1 VFGELVE
8 TCQQPKKATKGPKG
22 QKDFYSFADA
32 LYGHSNSGGPDG
44 SET

>member
-22 QKDFYSFADA
+22 QKYSYSFADVGRDT
-32 LYGHSNSGGPDG
+32 LSNLAIPVYV
-44 SET
+44 